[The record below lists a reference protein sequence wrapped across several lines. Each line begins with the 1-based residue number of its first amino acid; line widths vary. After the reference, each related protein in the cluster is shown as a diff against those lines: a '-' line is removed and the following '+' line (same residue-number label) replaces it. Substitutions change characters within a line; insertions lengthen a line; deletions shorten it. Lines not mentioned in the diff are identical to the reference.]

1 MIGII
6 GAIAVDSPKAAAKR
20 WLFFRFLVRLV
31 VLAFLVGMLKF
42 TLLLQ
47 YCLER
52 CRPLNTIHDRKYAR
66 AWVPLSSLNPEIQ
79 RVARHARLGDR
90 PGYLEPLLEHIFVD
104 EHTRVELGIQRL
116 QWRGLCKETST
127 AEFICMFSGCQF
139 KRELRELK
147 KDAVISEARYG
158 ELLLEA
164 TRLSEGKVYWNC
176 STCGGTCH

>member
-1 MIGII
+1 MSGV
-6 GAIAVDSPKAAAKR
+6 GAIAADSPKTAAKR
-20 WLFFRFLVRLV
+20 WLVARFLVRLM
-31 VLAFLVGMLKF
+31 VLAVLFGMLKF
-42 TLLLQ
+42 TLLVQ

-66 AWVPLSSLNPEIQ
+66 SWVPLSSLNLEIQ

-90 PGYLEPLLEHIFVD
+90 PGYLEPLLEHVFVD
-104 EHTRVELGIQRL
+104 EDTRVELGIQGL
-116 QWRGLCKETST
+116 QWKGLSCDTST

-139 KRELRELK
+139 KRELRELL
-147 KDAVISEARYG
+147 KDAVISEERYG

-176 STCGGTCH
+176 LSCGRTCH